1 MGTAVDRAAWSAPER
16 AFVVWAFAYLIVL
29 IAHFAVRE
37 RWFEAYTEPYG
48 WVVYGLS
55 VPAAALSV
63 WILAAGEDWTL
74 WAAGFLCL
82 AFGAFGF
89 WVDYVARIDFRSP
102 FVASVGV
109 PYVVLYLATL
119 MFYWWPLWDRSRLAW
134 GAYAVL
140 YAVAMVLNLRS
151 H

>member
-1 MGTAVDRAAWSAPER
+1 MKGLAWVAPER
-16 AFVVWAFAYLIVL
+16 AFVVWAFAYLVLLIV
-29 IAHFAVRE
+29 HFAVRK

-48 WVVYGLS
+48 WVVYALG

-63 WILAAGEDWTL
+63 WFLVAGEDWTL

-82 AFGAFGF
+82 AFSAFGY

-102 FVASVGV
+102 FVASVGA

-119 MFYWWPLWDRSRLAW
+119 MFYWWPLWDRSRLLWA
-134 GAYAVL
+134 GYAVL
-140 YAVAMVLNLRS
+140 YAIAMVLNIRS